1 MQTPF
6 VSNESKFNKE
16 EIEEIT
22 DKIQKDEIL
31 YKISYHQKYYEL
43 EKIKYIENEK
53 NNFVNDKINYEIN
66 FAFLSNEM
74 PNEQFIDF
82 SQRDKIV
89 CDDISTKI
97 TNSSIL
103 NSIYISEVNHKVY
116 YNVNTIQDF
125 IIDNKLIGNLNNI
138 SLNGDVY
145 YKQEI
150 IDFSQRDK
158 IICDDISTKISNSSI
173 LNSNYENN

>member
-1 MQTPF
+1 
-6 VSNESKFNKE
+6 
-16 EIEEIT
+16 
-22 DKIQKDEIL
+22 
-31 YKISYHQKYYEL
+31 
-43 EKIKYIENEK
+43 
-53 NNFVNDKINYEIN
+53 
-66 FAFLSNEM
+66 M

-82 SQRDKIV
+82 SHRDKIV

-150 IDFSQRDK
+150 IDFSQRDQ